1 MQQIPNSK
9 RLFSNGMNIAQ
20 SCRTIQLDNAAV
32 TTQNIIIY
40 IIVLKNSLFVFCKHS
55 FLHSVYKEKDL
66 LGNCSQS
73 NG

>member
-20 SCRTIQLDNAAV
+20 SCRPIQLDNAAV
-32 TTQNIIIY
+32 TTQTIIIY
-40 IIVLKNSLFVFCKHS
+40 IIVQKNSLFVYILS
-55 FLHSVYKEKDL
+55 YIQYNKEKDL